1 MANMKE
7 MVVVVKQKIKEVG
20 DRIQPEANAISVGLA
35 LGSGPLLTVA
45 QGAMTVGLHELLK
58 GGDLS
63 TVGLVAIGLVA
74 IGNAI
79 SFAVELKTL
88 KEKGY
93 SNNPISNGLY
103 ILTGSRV
110 ATALISHVYHL
121 GLLSVVNPAHAV
133 NLPSMIGGDQGRLL
147 MENTAAVSTA
157 LSLWNI
163 GTNTLIRQGRIDPV
177 INSMKRAGAS
187 IKQMGSSIRSRFKR

>member
-1 MANMKE
+1 MANMRE
-7 MVVVVKQKIKEVG
+7 MVTIVKRKVKEVG

-35 LGSGPLLTVA
+35 VGSGPLLTVA

-58 GGDLS
+58 GSDLS

-74 IGNAI
+74 LGNAI

-121 GLLSVVNPAHAV
+121 GLLAVANPAHAV

-177 INSMKRAGAS
+177 VNSMKKVGAS
-187 IKQMGSSIRSRFKR
+187 IKRAGSSMKERFKR